1 MLVWMEWFGYVWIV
15 FNKLFLSNNHK
26 LLRLFY
32 QIGQV
37 IMIIESSSIEEVK
50 DVMEGLDRIV
60 YLIEKEKMM
69 KEVK

>member
-15 FNKLFLSNNHK
+15 FNKLCHSNNHK

>member
-1 MLVWMEWFGYVWIV
+1 
-15 FNKLFLSNNHK
+15 
-26 LLRLFY
+26 
-32 QIGQV
+32 
-37 IMIIESSSIEEVK
+37 MIIESSSIEEVK

>member
-26 LLRLFY
+26 LLKLFY

>member
-1 MLVWMEWFGYVWIV
+1 MKM
-15 FNKLFLSNNHK
+15 LFLHFEKKSITLIILK
-26 LLRLFY
+26 LLKLFY